1 MALPQRFQ
9 STYGQSSSNSQ
20 ASDMVPL
27 LRRLRAL
34 TALTDSDA
42 ALVTDLVNRP
52 VRDVAPRS
60 DIHREGDSLPPM
72 AILSGWACRQR
83 LLPDG
88 RRQIISFLLPG
99 DIVGVMAP
107 CLPAPCA
114 AVALTRVRMVDVTP
128 LYQAAAAQGLE
139 APGLGQGLRVMHL
152 LDEALLRDQIT
163 RLGRQTAYER
173 FGNLLLELY
182 HRLQTVGLAADGQFA
197 FPLTQEMLADA
208 LGLSVVHVNR
218 TVQQMRRDGLLE
230 LRSGAV
236 AMPRLDA
243 LRAVADWEP
252 HRTSLRQVCSNGS
265 GTKRES

>member
-1 MALPQRFQ
+1 MA
-9 STYGQSSSNSQ
+9 
-20 ASDMVPL
+20 PL

-34 TALTDSDA
+34 TALTDNDASLVSDLA
-42 ALVTDLVNRP
+42 SRP

-60 DIHREGDSLPPM
+60 DIHREGDSPPPM

-99 DIVGVMAP
+99 DIVGVVAP

-114 AVALTRVRMVDVTP
+114 AVALTRVRMVEVTS
-128 LYQAAAAQGLE
+128 LYQAAASQGME

-182 HRLQTVGLAADGQFA
+182 HRLQNVGLANDGQFA

-230 LRSGAV
+230 LRSGTV
-236 AMPRLDA
+236 SMPRLDA

-252 HRTSLRQVCSNGS
+252 HRTTLRQVCSSGNGA
-265 GTKRES
+265 KRDV